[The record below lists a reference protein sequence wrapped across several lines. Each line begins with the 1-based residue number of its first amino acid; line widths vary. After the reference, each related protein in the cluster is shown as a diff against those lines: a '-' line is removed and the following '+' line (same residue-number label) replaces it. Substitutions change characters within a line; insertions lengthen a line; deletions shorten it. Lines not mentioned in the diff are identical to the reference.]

1 MCRDVFD
8 HVSLLTERP
17 VANIASKRLL
27 TSVDLQMLFEVEPL
41 AVDEQPA
48 DWKAL
53 VI

>member
-1 MCRDVFD
+1 MRRDVFD
-8 HVSLLTERP
+8 HVSFLPERS

-48 DWKAL
+48 DWTAL